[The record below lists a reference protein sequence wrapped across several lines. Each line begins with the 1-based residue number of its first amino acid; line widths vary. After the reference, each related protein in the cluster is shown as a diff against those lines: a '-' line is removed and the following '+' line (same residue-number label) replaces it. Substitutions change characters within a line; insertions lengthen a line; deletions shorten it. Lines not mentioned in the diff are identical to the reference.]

1 VRTGE
6 EGVGMDA
13 HHVLPQAERF
23 QRFFKRAG
31 INIHDPEH
39 LRWWPSASHK
49 KAAHEYNE
57 RWFKFMHENPDA
69 LGQDIFDFGK
79 EIMSNYGF

>member
-23 QRFFKRAG
+23 QKFFERAG
-31 INIHDPEH
+31 INIHDPEN

-49 KAAHEYNE
+49 QAAKAYN
-57 RWFKFMHENPDA
+57 KFWINYFDSNPTA
-69 LGQDIFDFGK
+69 SKADILEEGAK
-79 EIMSNYGF
+79 LMRNYGY